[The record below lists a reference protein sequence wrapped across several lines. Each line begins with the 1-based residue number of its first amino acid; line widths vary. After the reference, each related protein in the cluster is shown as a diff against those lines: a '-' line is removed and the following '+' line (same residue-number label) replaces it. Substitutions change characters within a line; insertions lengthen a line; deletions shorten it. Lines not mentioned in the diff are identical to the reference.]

1 MVNMVEFDSGA
12 FVKGSEVKSAQSNV
26 IDHSGYA
33 IGRIVNLGNG
43 LICKD
48 LLVSA
53 GSVNVVREVAIGF
66 VSTERLKIDK
76 EGYSL
81 S

>member
-1 MVNMVEFDSGA
+1 MNMVEFDSGA

-26 IDHSGYA
+26 IDHSGNA
-33 IGRIVNLGNG
+33 IGSVINLSNG
-43 LICKD
+43 LSGEH

-53 GSVNVVREVAIGF
+53 RSVAIVRQVLTGF
-66 VSTERLKIDK
+66 ISTERLKIDK